1 MESGPSFDE
10 VIQREGAALARLA
23 GSYERDPALREDL
36 FQEICLAVW
45 RALRSYRG
53 DSSVRTFVFR
63 IAHNRAVSHVVKRA
77 SQKAQSLDA
86 LESEPALPGRSAEEA
101 LDQTVRSERLLNAIS
116 RLPLGLRQPVIMALE
131 GFKAREIGD
140 VLGLTENAVSIRM
153 TRARQVLKEILTKHE
168 KRKQ

>member
-1 MESGPSFDE
+1 MEAGASFDE

-77 SQKAQSLDA
+77 GQRTQSLDA
-86 LESEPALPGRSAEEA
+86 LETEPARPGRSAEDT
-101 LDQTVRSERLLNAIS
+101 LDQAVRAERLQNAIS
-116 RLPLGLRQPVIMALE
+116 GLPLGLRQPVIMALE
-131 GFKAREIGD
+131 GFKTREIAE

-153 TRARQVLKEILTKHE
+153 TRARQVLKEILTPTE
-168 KRKQ
+168 KGKR